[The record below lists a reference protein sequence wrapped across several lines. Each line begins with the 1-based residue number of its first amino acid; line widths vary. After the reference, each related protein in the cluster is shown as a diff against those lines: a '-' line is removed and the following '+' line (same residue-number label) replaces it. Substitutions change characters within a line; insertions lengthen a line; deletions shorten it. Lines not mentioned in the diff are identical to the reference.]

1 MTREELLE
9 DVNVGDVIKIYT
21 ELNEVF
27 VGKVVDF
34 GPSGMKINLI
44 DANKAKRIIYE
55 RITEYDLDENVDI
68 QNVTDGYN

>member
-44 DANKAKRIIYE
+44 NTK
-55 RITEYDLDENVDI
+55 
-68 QNVTDGYN
+68 